1 MIRTLSLLFLSFFT
15 ITTLLAQDKILL
27 KLKPDLNNPFSQKMH
42 MTIDVNAGAQSTMID
57 ATMLCETTN
66 TNATDSTLTYSSKYT
81 EMIMAMDA
89 GMMTINYDSKNP
101 NANEFSKQ
109 IHEKVKPLLEHPIIA
124 IMNLNGKIK
133 DIEDMPDNNDL
144 FDANMLK
151 EAAFEYPKKELK
163 VGEQWKATTS
173 NKSLGSIEQT
183 YTLNSISAEGISIT
197 SEGSITVEGQETGSI
212 KGQYLLNPKTHYL
225 KLATIET
232 KVKKDEVE
240 VTSKIEI
247 L

>member
-1 MIRTLSLLFLSFFT
+1 MIKTLSLAFLSFFI
-15 ITTLLAQDKILL
+15 ITTLIAQDKVLL

-66 TNATDSTLTYSSKYT
+66 TNATDSTLTYATKYT

-89 GMMTINYDSKNP
+89 GMMTVNYDSKNP
-101 NANEFSKQ
+101 EANELSKQ
-109 IHEKVKPLLEHPIIA
+109 IHEKVKTLLETPIVA
-124 IMNLNGKIK
+124 VMSLNGKIK
-133 DIEDMPDNNDL
+133 DVEDLPDDNDL

-151 EAAFEYPKKELK
+151 EAAFEYPNRELK
-163 VGEQWKATTS
+163 VGEQWKATAN
-173 NKSLGSIEQT
+173 NKSLGPIEQT
-183 YTLNSISAEGISIT
+183 YTLKSISAEGISIT
-197 SEGSITVEGQETGSI
+197 SEGSITAEGQTVGSI
-212 KGQYLLNPKTHYL
+212 TGQYLLNPKTHYL
-225 KLATIET
+225 KALTLET
-232 KVKKDEVE
+232 KVKNEEVE